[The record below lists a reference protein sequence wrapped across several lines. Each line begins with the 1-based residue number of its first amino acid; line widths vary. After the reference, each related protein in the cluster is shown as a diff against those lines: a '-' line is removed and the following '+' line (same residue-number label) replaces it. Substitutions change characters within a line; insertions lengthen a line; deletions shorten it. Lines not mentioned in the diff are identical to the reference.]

1 MTKIENNGF
10 LACVSIIQQPDLNRQ
25 AKKFSSFVWGPIV
38 YVFLYFLAGV
48 TIGSLS
54 QDQPSVPLAIYA
66 ISFTFRP
73 NGTIINLVGTKI
85 YCHKRGKNL
94 LKCTFL
100 GKNDFIGTVAVHS
113 WVIANNFVID
123 GCCKC
128 LEILCQIA

>member
-10 LACVSIIQQPDLNRQ
+10 LACVSIIKQPDLNRQ

-73 NGTIINLVGTKI
+73 DGTIINLVGTKI

-94 LKCTFL
+94 LKCTFWEKTISSAL
-100 GKNDFIGTVAVHS
+100 
-113 WVIANNFVID
+113 
-123 GCCKC
+123 
-128 LEILCQIA
+128 LLCIVGL